1 MILVRKIVSPQ
12 LIYKTKYVRLIIII
26 INFILY
32 SFSAQENNVITNE
45 DIINT
50 PDTQV
55 QKQKKR
61 KYYNNVSILI
71 LDNILL
77 YT

>member
-1 MILVRKIVSPQ
+1 M
-12 LIYKTKYVRLIIII
+12 
-26 INFILY
+26 
-32 SFSAQENNVITNE
+32 SFSADESDVVTTNN

-50 PDTQV
+50 PDTQI

-71 LDNILL
+71 LGDILVYTCIISCNILV
-77 YT
+77 YVW